1 MAITFPNGIKPTTMT
16 ITSEQ
21 QTVESHGHSFHRQ
34 ARTRG
39 GHRWT
44 VEYDYPKMTRS
55 SISQLIGFIHMQ
67 AGRAGTFTINPAKS
81 LFGNNI
87 SGAANG
93 SGVGYDSDGY
103 ALQNYLPS
111 GAVVK
116 PSVDIASTARGGGM
130 LIGNSQ
136 ATNLSLSNSKVEAG
150 TFVKFSNHSKV
161 YMLTRDIEFPTA
173 SQFAAATLTVES
185 QRQTNSPKLNGD
197 ILIDIPAIDGSGTD
211 TTATTVTVA
220 TLATD
225 DADAIAGKIETAL
238 TSALG
243 STNFTASSSGD
254 TVTLT
259 VKGTGRNIFVNNLLT
274 FTTGIT
280 GIEAEIDN
288 LSVIGGADEAFM
300 YFDPPLRTPV
310 TTDTTVSIGQID
322 DVPFKVSLGYDS
334 WTMHLDES
342 EHYKLR
348 LTFTEVF

>member
-1 MAITFPNGIKPTTMT
+1 MAITFPNDIKPSTMT

-21 QTVESHGHSFHRQ
+21 QTVESFGHSYHRQ

-39 GHRWT
+39 GQRWT
-44 VEYDYPKMTRS
+44 VEYDYPKMHRS
-55 SISQLIGFIHMQ
+55 EISKLIGFVHMQ
-67 AGRAGTFTINPAKS
+67 AGKAGSFTINPATS
-81 LFGNNI
+81 LFGNLVPG
-87 SGAANG
+87 SSSG
-93 SGVGYDSDGY
+93 SGTGYDSDGR

-116 PSVDIASTARGGGM
+116 PSVNIDSTSRGGGM
-130 LIGNSQ
+130 LIGNSL
-136 ATNLSLSNSKVEAG
+136 ATALTGSNSKVDAG
-150 TFVKFSNHSKV
+150 TFIKFSNHSKV
-161 YMLTRDIEFPTA
+161 YMLTQDVQFPTSA
-173 SQFAAATLTVES
+173 QFASATLTVEE
-185 QRQTNSPKLNGD
+185 QRQTTSPKLDGNV
-197 ILIDIPAIDGSGTD
+197 LIDIPAIDGSGVD
-211 TTATTVTVA
+211 TAATTVTVA

-225 DADAIAGKIETAL
+225 DATAIAGKIETAL

-243 STNFTASSSGD
+243 STNFEASSSD
-254 TVTLT
+254 NVVTLT

-310 TTDTTVSIGQID
+310 TTSTTVSFGQID
-322 DVPFKVSLGYDS
+322 DVPFKVSLGSDS
-334 WTMHLDES
+334 FNMNIDES
-342 EHYKLR
+342 ELYKIR